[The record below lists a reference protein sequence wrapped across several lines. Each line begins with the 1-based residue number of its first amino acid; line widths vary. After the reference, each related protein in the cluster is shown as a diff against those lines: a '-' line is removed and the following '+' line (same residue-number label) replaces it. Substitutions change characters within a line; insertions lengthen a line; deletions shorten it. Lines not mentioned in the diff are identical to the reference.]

1 MKSISGRSGETEKGR
16 SGERDSHSPFLRVSH
31 SPLRFS
37 HAAKV
42 ILLGGLIAGTLDIT
56 AAFVSAWL
64 RSGTTPFT
72 VLQFVAS
79 GALGRSAFT
88 GGYKT
93 ALAGLAFHFLIATTA
108 AAVFYL
114 ASRKFS
120 FLLKWPVP
128 IGLLYGVLVYLFM
141 NFVVLPRSAITPAR
155 VPPTLSARA
164 IQALIIMFCV
174 GLPIALIVR
183 WFSKHNDAR
192 LVLPDD
198 IEADSV

>member
-1 MKSISGRSGETEKGR
+1 MNSRS
-16 SGERDSHSPFLRVSH
+16 L
-31 SPLRFS
+31 S

-42 ILLGGLIAGTLDIT
+42 ILIGGLIAGTLDLL

-64 RSGTTPFT
+64 RNGVTPFG
-72 VLQFVAS
+72 VSQFIAS
-79 GALGRSAFT
+79 GALGRPAFT

-93 ALAGLAFHFLIATTA
+93 AVLGVVFHYLIATTA
-108 AAVFYL
+108 TVVFYL
-114 ASRKFS
+114 ASRKLH
-120 FLLKWPVP
+120 FLIKWPIP
-128 IGLLYGVLVYLFM
+128 MGLLYGVLVYLFM

-155 VPPTLSARA
+155 VPPALSARA

-183 WFSKHNDAR
+183 WFSTHNDAR